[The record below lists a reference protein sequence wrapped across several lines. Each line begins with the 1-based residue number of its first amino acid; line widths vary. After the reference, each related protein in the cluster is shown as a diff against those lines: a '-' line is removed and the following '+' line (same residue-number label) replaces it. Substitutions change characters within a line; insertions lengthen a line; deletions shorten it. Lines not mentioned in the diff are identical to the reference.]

1 MAPHTSGASVPMS
14 STTGVPQGN
23 PVSTVLFCLVL
34 HDAIQ
39 RTRTAVPH
47 YFKVWAYADDVTL
60 TAAPAHID
68 AVMAAFQTSL
78 HHAGLALNLDKT
90 AVWVPDGSP
99 LPEASTLAQ

>member
-1 MAPHTSGASVPMS
+1 MSNAYGSLKRQSILDTIAAHALPHSQYLRWWLCGEHLGMAPHTSGASVPMS

-47 YFKVWAYADDVTL
+47 YFK
-60 TAAPAHID
+60 
-68 AVMAAFQTSL
+68 
-78 HHAGLALNLDKT
+78 
-90 AVWVPDGSP
+90 
-99 LPEASTLAQ
+99 